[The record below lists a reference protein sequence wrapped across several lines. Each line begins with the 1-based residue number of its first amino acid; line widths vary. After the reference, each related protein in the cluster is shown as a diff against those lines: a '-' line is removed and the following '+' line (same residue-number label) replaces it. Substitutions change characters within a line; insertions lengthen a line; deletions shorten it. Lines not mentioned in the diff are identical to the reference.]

1 MRPTVATLPGDT
13 AGANS
18 PIDARQKRCVVI
30 VTYNSA
36 ADIGNCLSALRDED
50 VVVVDNAS
58 SDETPAIAERHGC
71 RTRVIRNAVNRGFA
85 AAANQ
90 GMRAVG
96 GADVVLLN
104 PDVIVSPAALDR
116 LADTARRTGAGL
128 VAPRLTYP
136 DGTNQESA
144 RAFPTLRHLV
154 GRRTALRHTSLGR
167 HWHLRGLQRPSAPE
181 LCKID
186 WVIGA
191 VMYIP
196 RTSVEVTGGFDERF
210 FLYGED
216 VDLCARLW
224 RADLP
229 VVLDARV
236 TAIHRYGR
244 ASKRTFD
251 FRQPETRHHWASIF
265 RLVRRYPMQFFFN
278 RPMVPTTVPS
288 TPKRQSDAVKSDRK
302 NG

>member
-1 MRPTVATLPGDT
+1 M
-13 AGANS
+13 
-18 PIDARQKRCVVI
+18 I
-30 VTYNSA
+30 VTFNSE
-36 ADIGNCLSALRDED
+36 ADIDNCLSALHDED

-58 SDETPAIAERHGC
+58 SDGTPTIAQRRGY
-71 RTRVIRNAVNRGFA
+71 RTTVIQNRTNRGFA

-90 GMRAVG
+90 GMRAAED
-96 GADVVLLN
+96 ADVVLVN
-104 PDVIVSPAALDR
+104 PDVVLSPGALDC

-144 RAFPTLRHLV
+144 RAFPTLCHLV
-154 GRRTALRHTSLGR
+154 GRRTGLRHTSLGR
-167 HWHLRGLQRPSAPE
+167 HWHLRGLQSPAASGV
-181 LCKID
+181 CHID

-191 VMYIP
+191 VMYLP
-196 RTSVEVTGGFDERF
+196 RASVEATGGFDERF

-224 RADLP
+224 RAGLP
-229 VVLDARV
+229 VVLDTRV

-251 FRQPETRHHWASIF
+251 FRQAATRHHWASII

-278 RPMVPTTVPS
+278 RPMVPHDGSVAGPRRPS
-288 TPKRQSDAVKSDRK
+288 TAAPTDR
-302 NG
+302 NHV